1 MAIITR
7 SQIQTDAATWHA
19 AWVATAAGQ
28 SFSMNGRT
36 LTRADA
42 DTCYRQWQRMEKL
55 DQKYQRNED
64 GGSTAALAD
73 FR

>member
-7 SQIQTDAATWHA
+7 TQVQ
-19 AWVATAAGQ
+19 TAAAEWYAAYVAVSNGQ

-42 DTCYRQWQRMEKL
+42 DTCFRQWQRMEKL
-55 DQKYQRNED
+55 DQKYQRKSD
-64 GGSTAALAD
+64 GGSGFAKAD